1 MLMKTD
7 SKLAMQTSE
16 IQKLA
21 GLINSSV
28 FCDFKQFAKKKYN
41 WVSGNVA
48 LVMSLFVSSG
58 AIVDTID

>member
-16 IQKLA
+16 IRKLA

-28 FCDFKQFAKKKYN
+28 FCDFKQFAKK
-41 WVSGNVA
+41 SITEFQA
-48 LVMSLFVSSG
+48 MLL
-58 AIVDTID
+58 